1 MGHISPTMTQHT
13 VNGDQQCH
21 CQWISLLPRD
31 AMVSAVY
38 AVVVCPSICVCVCVS
53 VTLQYCI
60 KMAKHRITQIMP
72 HDSTVTLVF

>member
-1 MGHISPTMTQHT
+1 M
-13 VNGDQQCH
+13 
-21 CQWISLLPRD
+21 SLSVDLSFTARRYGKCGICRRR
-31 AMVSAVY
+31 MSVY
-38 AVVVCPSICVCVCVS
+38 LCVCVCVS